1 MAEPLF
7 EFSEVNFSLAAG
19 ESEAGRAGRI
29 GELTFECLGEL
40 LGRELQHLSA
50 DVEVGSLAVGPV
62 AVSFDSMS
70 DEEIARRS
78 AAEIGRALLQALK
91 R

>member
-1 MAEPLF
+1 MAGPLLEFEEVSFSLTAGAAEP
-7 EFSEVNFSLAAG
+7 
-19 ESEAGRAGRI
+19 GRARRI
-29 GELTFECLGEL
+29 GELTFERLREL
-40 LGRELQHLSA
+40 LSRELQHLAA

-62 AVSFDSMS
+62 EVSDSMS

-78 AAEIGRALLQALK
+78 AAEIGRALLQALN